1 MSARSSYTT
10 RTEGY
15 NVGFP
20 SPASDYVEGRLTV
33 DKLCSIGPNTRVVQT
48 ETGYAVV
55 DFSVK
60 PKQQDTVLI
69 QYSGGT
75 DFAKVMGKAF
85 ITRDGEALEGEA
97 LDDVVVLGI
106 VTFVINRIGKV
117 DDDYPV
123 I

>member
-20 SPASDYVEGRLTV
+20 SPAADYVEVRLTV
-33 DKLCSIGPNTRVVQT
+33 DKLCGTGPNTRLVQT
-48 ETGYAVV
+48 ETGYTVV
-55 DFSVK
+55 DVSGK
-60 PKQQDTVLI
+60 PKQGDTVLI
-69 QYSGGT
+69 QYGGGT
-75 DFAKVMGKAF
+75 DFAKIMGRAF

-97 LDDVVVLGI
+97 LDDVTVVGV
-106 VTFVINRIGKV
+106 VTFVINRAWPT
-117 DDDYPV
+117 DDGCPV

>member
-20 SPASDYVEGRLTV
+20 SPAADYVEVRLTV
-33 DKLCSIGPNTRVVQT
+33 DKLCGTGPNTRLVQT
-48 ETGYAVV
+48 ETGYTVV
-55 DFSVK
+55 DVSVK
-60 PKQQDTVLI
+60 PKQGDTVLI
-69 QYSGGT
+69 QYGGGT
-75 DFAKVMGKAF
+75 DFAKIMGRAF

-97 LDDVVVLGI
+97 LDDVTVVGV
-106 VTFVINRIGKV
+106 VTFIINRTGE

>member
-1 MSARSSYTT
+1 M
-10 RTEGY
+10 
-15 NVGFP
+15 GFP

-33 DKLCSIGPNTRVVQT
+33 DKLCSIGSNTRIVQI

-75 DFAKVMGKAF
+75 DFAKVMGHAF

-106 VTFVINRIGKV
+106 VTFVINRTSRN
-117 DDDYPV
+117 DDECPV

>member
-1 MSARSSYTT
+1 M
-10 RTEGY
+10 
-15 NVGFP
+15 GFP
-20 SPASDYVEGRLTV
+20 SPAADYVEGRLTV
-33 DKLCSIGPNTRVVQT
+33 DKLCGTGPNTRIVQT

-75 DFAKVMGKAF
+75 DFAKVFGKAF
-85 ITRDGEALEGEA
+85 ITRDGEA

-106 VTFVINRIGKV
+106 VTFVINRIGK
-117 DDDYPV
+117 DDDECPV
-123 I
+123 M

>member
-1 MSARSSYTT
+1 M
-10 RTEGY
+10 
-15 NVGFP
+15 
-20 SPASDYVEGRLTV
+20 
-33 DKLCSIGPNTRVVQT
+33 
-48 ETGYAVV
+48 V

-75 DFAKVMGKAF
+75 DFAKVMGYAF

-106 VTFVINRIGKV
+106 VTFVINRTSRN
-117 DDDYPV
+117 DDECPV

>member
-1 MSARSSYTT
+1 M
-10 RTEGY
+10 
-15 NVGFP
+15 
-20 SPASDYVEGRLTV
+20 TV
-33 DKLCSIGPNTRVVQT
+33 DKLCGTGPNTRIVQT

-75 DFAKVMGKAF
+75 DFAKVFGKAF
-85 ITRDGEALEGEA
+85 ITRDGEA

-106 VTFVINRIGKV
+106 VTFVINRIGK
-117 DDDYPV
+117 DDDECPV
-123 I
+123 M

>member
-1 MSARSSYTT
+1 M
-10 RTEGY
+10 
-15 NVGFP
+15 
-20 SPASDYVEGRLTV
+20 
-33 DKLCSIGPNTRVVQT
+33 
-48 ETGYAVV
+48 V

-69 QYSGGT
+69 QYTGGT

-97 LDDVVVLGI
+97 LDDVVVLGT
-106 VTFVINRIGKV
+106 VTFVINRTSRN
-117 DDDYPV
+117 DDECPV

>member
-1 MSARSSYTT
+1 M
-10 RTEGY
+10 
-15 NVGFP
+15 
-20 SPASDYVEGRLTV
+20 
-33 DKLCSIGPNTRVVQT
+33 
-48 ETGYAVV
+48 

-60 PKQQDTVLI
+60 PKQGDTVLI
-69 QYSGGT
+69 QYTGGT

-106 VTFVINRIGKV
+106 VTFVINRIWK
-117 DDDYPV
+117 DNDESP

>member
-1 MSARSSYTT
+1 MRARSSYTT
-10 RTEGY
+10 QTEGY

-20 SPASDYVEGRLTV
+20 SPAADYVERRLTV
-33 DKLCSIGPNTRVVQT
+33 DSLCGTGPNTRIVQT

-60 PKQQDTVLI
+60 PKQHDTVLI

-106 VTFVINRIGKV
+106 VTFVINRIWKD

>member
-1 MSARSSYTT
+1 M
-10 RTEGY
+10 
-15 NVGFP
+15 
-20 SPASDYVEGRLTV
+20 
-33 DKLCSIGPNTRVVQT
+33 
-48 ETGYAVV
+48 V

-69 QYSGGT
+69 QYTGGT

-97 LDDVVVLGI
+97 LDDVVVLRT
-106 VTFVINRIGKV
+106 VTFVINRTSRN
-117 DDDYPV
+117 DDECPV

>member
-20 SPASDYVEGRLTV
+20 SPAADFVEERLTV
-33 DKLCSIGPNTRVVQT
+33 DKLCGTGPNTRIVQT

-60 PKQQDTVLI
+60 PKQGDTVLI
-69 QYSGGT
+69 QHGGGT
-75 DFAKVMGKAF
+75 DFAKIMGKAF
-85 ITRDGEALEGEA
+85 ITRDCEVLKGEA
-97 LDDVVVLGI
+97 LDDIIVLGI
-106 VTFVINRIGKV
+106 VEIVINHAWLADKECSI
-117 DDDYPV
+117 
-123 I
+123 

>member
-1 MSARSSYTT
+1 M
-10 RTEGY
+10 
-15 NVGFP
+15 GFP
-20 SPASDYVEGRLTV
+20 SPATDYTEQRLFV
-33 DKLCSIGPNTRVVQT
+33 NSICNVGPNTLVFEQSGGYVVLD
-48 ETGYAVV
+48 V
-55 DFSVK
+55 SLK

-75 DFAKVMGKAF
+75 DFAKIFGKAF

-106 VTFVINRIGKV
+106 VTFVINRIWKD

>member
-1 MSARSSYTT
+1 MKERSSYIT
-10 RTEGY
+10 RMEGY
-15 NVGFP
+15 NMGFP
-20 SPASDYVEGRLTV
+20 SPAADYVEGRLTI
-33 DKLCSIGPNTRVVQT
+33 DKLCGTGPNTRIVQT

-75 DFAKVMGKAF
+75 DFAKVMGHAF

-106 VTFVINRIGKV
+106 VTFVINRTSRN
-117 DDDYPV
+117 DDECPV